1 MRVNVIGKPGNFDG
15 LTARVFD
22 SVEAPVGPEALEQ
35 LLGGVRGADLAAPPV
50 VLPDFH
56 HKATMEMPSSIAVA
70 TLGTIRPTFTSS
82 SVNCGMAL
90 IALDA
95 DEPSPE
101 GIEAFFRGVRERYP
115 YPPTRRAE
123 LARSEVEDAAT
134 RGADFAVDRYGL
146 DPGELE
152 RVEER
157 GCLDVHRFGGA
168 AAIRR
173 TIPWLSAQLSRLR
186 FGTIGPSNHF
196 VELQRVE
203 EVLQPVAARRLG
215 VEEGQLTLQ
224 YHGGGGVLASQMGRI
239 FQRRKKM
246 SRQQAAQMRVLKP
259 WFHLA
264 HARSLAELRR
274 RLDLFFTAGA
284 PPVEIDGPEG
294 HRMMLANAA
303 AMNYGFA
310 FRLATYANLRAIA
323 SATLGVRGSRLVVD
337 SPHNS
342 IYEELVNGAPALV
355 HRHNASRAYPASM
368 MEPAT
373 TFAATGQAVLVPG
386 TDRTS
391 SYLCVAGERAE
402 RSLYSACHGAGTMVA
417 DFELRGLSK
426 AHPSGRRTLEFGY
439 GGGAPVEKPQLD
451 DRGVDE
457 ALAILTANELATPV
471 ARMRPL
477 GVLH

>member
-1 MRVNVIGKPGNFDG
+1 MRVNVIGKPGLIDDVR
-15 LTARVFD
+15 AHVFD
-22 SVEAPVGPEALEQ
+22 SVDAPAQPEALEQ
-35 LLGGVRGADLAAPPV
+35 LLGGVRAADLAAPPV

-56 HKATMEMPSSIAVA
+56 HKSTMEMPSSIAVA

-90 IALDA
+90 IAFDA
-95 DEPSPE
+95 EAPSPDA
-101 GIEAFFRGVRERYP
+101 IEAFFRGVRERYP
-115 YPPTRRAE
+115 YPPTRRTE
-123 LARSEVEDAAT
+123 LTRREVEDAAT
-134 RGADFAVDRYGL
+134 RGASFAVERYGI
-146 DPGELE
+146 DPSELE

-157 GCLDVHRFGGA
+157 GCLDADRFGGPG
-168 AAIRR
+168 AIRR
-173 TIPWLSAQLSRLR
+173 LLPWLSAQLSRLR
-186 FGTIGPSNHF
+186 FGTVGPSNHF

-203 EVLQPVAARRLG
+203 EVLRPDVARRLG
-215 VEEGQLTLQ
+215 VQEGQLTLQ

-246 SRQQAAQMRVLKP
+246 SRQQQAQMRLLKP

-264 HARSLAELRR
+264 NARSLAEVRQ
-274 RLDLFFTAGA
+274 RLDLFFADGA
-284 PPVEIDGPEG
+284 PPVELDGPEG

-323 SATLGVRGSRLVVD
+323 SKTLGVRDSRLVVD

-355 HRHNASRAYPASM
+355 HRHNASRAYPGSM
-368 MEPAT
+368 MDPAT
-373 TFAATGQAVLVPG
+373 TFAVTGQAVLVPG

-391 SYLCVAGERAE
+391 SYLCVAGDHAE

-417 DFELRGLSK
+417 DFEARGLSDR
-426 AHPSGRRTLEFGY
+426 HPSGLTTLEFGY
-439 GGGAPVEKPQLD
+439 DGGGATAKPHID

-457 ALAILTANELATPV
+457 ALAILTTNGLASPV